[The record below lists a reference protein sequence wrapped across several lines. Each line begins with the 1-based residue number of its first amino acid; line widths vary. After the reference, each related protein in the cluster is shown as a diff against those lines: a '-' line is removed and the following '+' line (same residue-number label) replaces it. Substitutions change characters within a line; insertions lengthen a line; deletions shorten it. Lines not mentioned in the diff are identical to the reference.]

1 MCTKRLPGL
10 VFANSRCL
18 AQCPPLFRI
27 SALNGR
33 RRRRMVVG
41 PLRYPRGA
49 RAIELQ
55 GYIPKLEEW
64 VGDDLVGG
72 WSLVLR
78 YEQ

>member
-1 MCTKRLPGL
+1 
-10 VFANSRCL
+10 
-18 AQCPPLFRI
+18 
-27 SALNGR
+27 
-33 RRRRMVVG
+33 MVVG

-72 WSLVLR
+72 WSLVLG